1 MADKHQKI
9 VLIIAKV
16 LKGKFQF
23 PTCEL
28 KMRERERERG
38 QWLQWFGSYA
48 ISRFKLKLSL

>member
-28 KMRERERERG
+28 KMRERERERSMVAMV
-38 QWLQWFGSYA
+38 WF
-48 ISRFKLKLSL
+48 LCHQ